1 MPINY
6 KNPEKTKI
14 TFGTHK
20 NKSIAWLYENEKSY
34 LDFILSQDFFKK
46 FDYYSVFKNYTP
58 PADHI
63 KYCRD
68 NGIKFCHFCCKK
80 KRRRK
85 TDIGDNFNFCG
96 VCYNG
101 DNSYACDRLM
111 NDMSEDGMRR
121 KKEIKDKI
129 DKKQLAE
136 YKKSLK
142 TKK

>member
-6 KNPEKTKI
+6 KNSWKTKI
-14 TFGTHK
+14 TFGIHK
-20 NKSIAWLYENEKSY
+20 NKSIEWLYENDKIY
-34 LDFILSQDFFKK
+34 LDGILNWEPFKK

-68 NGIKFCHFCCKK
+68 NGIKFCNHCCKK

-85 TDIGDNFNFCG
+85 TDIGDNFNYCG
-96 VCYNG
+96 VCFNG
-101 DNSYACDRLM
+101 DNSYACDRLI